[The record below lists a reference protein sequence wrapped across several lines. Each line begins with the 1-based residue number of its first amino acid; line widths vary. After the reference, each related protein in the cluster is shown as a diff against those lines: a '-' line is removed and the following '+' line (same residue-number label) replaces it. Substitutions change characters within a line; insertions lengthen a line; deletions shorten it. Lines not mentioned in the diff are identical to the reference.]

1 MELKQ
6 DIVYSTIDGHLK
18 RCHYNLQELKELYP
32 VDLLS
37 GNVNSYLE
45 YSFIKIRAYYKLTK
59 DKRLLSDYEFAA
71 LMEYFASA
79 ECNTES
85 VNTLITVMKELAI
98 ANDFVLLLI
107 LVSNF
112 DEFYFTSPNALEETK
127 KLFNACKLWPASRAE
142 YIKKLVTRLKEV
154 KAASMAYKEQQTTKI
169 DKYLESINTFVG
181 LEQYEKLLK
190 KLLIKLKYDA
200 NRILENVPDT
210 GLIEQDFLTLQFEYS
225 KAKSLELYEEY
236 LLRDKYLNKYRNDLG
251 DYILRD
257 SRRVKVPFTK
267 NQFLNGIHSVLE
279 EQKKL

>member
-1 MELKQ
+1 MESKQ
-6 DIVYSTIDGHLK
+6 EIVYNTIDGHLK
-18 RCHYNLQELKELYP
+18 RCQYNSQKLKELYR
-32 VDLLS
+32 VDLLFR
-37 GNVNSYLE
+37 NINSYLE
-45 YSFIKIRAYYKLTK
+45 TSINRMRGYCGLTK
-59 DKRLLSDYEFAA
+59 DKRLLSSYEFAA
-71 LMEYFASA
+71 LVEYFAS
-79 ECNTES
+79 EEYS
-85 VNTLITVMKELAI
+85 VENGQTLITVMKDLAI
-98 ANDFVLLLI
+98 ADDIVLLLA
-107 LVSNF
+107 LVDNF
-112 DEFYFTSPNALEETK
+112 DELYFTSPNSLDETK
-127 KLFNACKLWPASRAE
+127 KLFNACKLWPASRTE
-142 YIKKLVTRLKEV
+142 HINKLVDRLKNA
-154 KAASMAYKEQQTTKI
+154 KIASMAYKEQQTTKI